1 MARKTKQEAEQTYHA
16 LLDAAGRL
24 FIRQGVATTTLNQ
37 IAAEAKMTRGAIYW
51 HFKNKDAVV
60 QALWERNAETLH
72 HGFAQLLLKLDT
84 EHPARAFRQALKQ
97 ILQSLASEPELGQ
110 MMKIV
115 MHNIEFTEQQTE
127 LHRYLAGKKEEIW
140 SAMAQAFELLAERD
154 GLKVALPPALLAQG
168 LMSYTHGLL
177 HSHLSP
183 SQDRAFR
190 LDLEQHGDRLLDL
203 YLDAVLKESEH

>member
-24 FIRQGVATTTLNQ
+24 FIQQGVATTTLNQ
-37 IAAEAKMTRGAIYW
+37 IATEAQMTRGAIYW

-72 HGFAQLLLKLDT
+72 QGFSELLLKLDADQ
-84 EHPARAFRQALKQ
+84 PGVAFRQALKQ
-97 ILQSLASEPELGQ
+97 IIHALVSEPELGQ
-110 MMKIV
+110 VMKIV

-127 LHRYLAGKKEEIW
+127 LHRYLGGKKEEIW
-140 SAMAQAFELLAERD
+140 TAMEQAFEALAEQD
-154 GLKVALPPALLAQG
+154 CLKVNLSSKLLAQS

-183 SQDRAFR
+183 DQERAFR
-190 LDLEQHGDRLLDL
+190 LDLIEDGDRLLDL
-203 YLDAVLKESEH
+203 YLDAVLKP

>member
-16 LLDAAGRL
+16 LLDAAGKL

-37 IAAEAKMTRGAIYW
+37 IASEANMTRGAIYW

-72 HGFAQLLLKLDT
+72 RGFAELLQKLDT
-84 EHPARAFRQALKQ
+84 EQPGEAFRQALKQ
-97 ILQSLASEPELGQ
+97 IIHALVSEPELGQ
-110 MMKIV
+110 VMKIV

-127 LHRYLAGKKEEIW
+127 LHRYLGGKKEEIW
-140 SAMAQAFELLAERD
+140 SAMEQAFEVLSER
-154 GLKVALPPALLAQG
+154 GCLKVELPPPLLAQS

-177 HSHLSP
+177 HSHLTP
-183 SQDRAFR
+183 DQDRAFR
-190 LDLEQHGDRLLDL
+190 LDLAQEGDRLLDL
-203 YLDAVLKESEH
+203 YLDAVLKS